1 MPHAVPSGTPPAT
14 AQTGAPV
21 PQASVP
27 VLHESSG
34 VQVVPSAQ
42 AMHVPPPQT
51 RSVPQLVPFPTGAKV
66 STHSETPL
74 VHDVAPTWHAFAGM
88 QVAPETQAVHA
99 PPLQT

>member
-1 MPHAVPSGTPPAT
+1 
-14 AQTGAPV
+14 
-21 PQASVP
+21 
-27 VLHESSG
+27 
-34 VQVVPSAQ
+34 
-42 AMHVPPPQT
+42 MHVPPPQT